1 MTLNAALERYW
12 QERGQFCGSAM
23 SAVDLHSRHLVGYF
37 GPDRFLDE
45 IGDAEISE
53 YRLDQIGKLSAR
65 KRPISNSTINRRM
78 EFLRTIIR
86 RARMWGKEVQD
97 INLKELRLDEPEAR
111 TRWLTPEESARLI
124 ECAATHLKAPIE
136 FALYTGAR
144 LSNVVGLRWE
154 DVNLMARKI
163 TLRGVK
169 STKPGGKTLEI
180 PMSLPCKELLLA
192 QKPKKAGY
200 VFLRHFKPNR
210 KTGLQRKPE
219 PITKFRRSFATAC
232 KEAGITNFRF
242 HDLRHTAASYMIQN
256 GVPLELVKDILG
268 HSDIS
273 MTMKYA
279 HHSDKEKVDA
289 MEILGNAAQIRHNG
303 LKENVA

>member
-23 SAVDLHSRHLVGYF
+23 SAVDLHSRHLLTYF
-37 GPDRFLDE
+37 GQDKFLDE
-45 IGDAEISE
+45 IGDAKISD
-53 YRLDQIGKLSAR
+53 YRLDQLGKLSAR
-65 KRPISNSTINRRM
+65 KKPVSNATINRRL
-78 EFLRTIIR
+78 EFLRTIIK
-86 RARMWGKEVQD
+86 RAKTWGKDTQD
-97 INLKELRLDEPEAR
+97 INLKALRLEEPQAR
-111 TRWLTPEESARLI
+111 TRWLTPEESATLI
-124 ECAATHLKAPIE
+124 DKAVTHLKAPIE

-144 LSNVVGLRWE
+144 LSNVVGLQWE
-154 DVNLMARKI
+154 DVNLMRRKI
-163 TLRGVK
+163 TFRGVK
-169 STKPGGKTLEI
+169 STKPGGITLEI
-180 PMSLPCKELLLA
+180 PMSAPCKELLIS
-192 QKPKKAGY
+192 QGPRKSGH

-210 KTGLQRKPE
+210 KTGEQRKPQ

-232 KEAGITNFRF
+232 KEAEITNFRF

-256 GVPLELVKDILG
+256 GVPLELVKEILG

-289 MEILGNAAQIRHNG
+289 MEILGNAAQIRHTG
-303 LKENVA
+303 LKEHVA